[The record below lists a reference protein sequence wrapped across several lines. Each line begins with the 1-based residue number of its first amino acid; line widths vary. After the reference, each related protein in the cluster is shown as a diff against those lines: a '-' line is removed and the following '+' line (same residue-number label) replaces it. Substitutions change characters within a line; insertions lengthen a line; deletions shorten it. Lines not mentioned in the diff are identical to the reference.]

1 MGNWIPNDPT
11 LVAQISRICSSYSPP
26 PTEGFMSPMTWGIES
41 NVIERF
47 GGAGIPKE
55 KISFV
60 TDTFRFNYPGKP
72 HDLLRVFRRYYGPTM
87 NAFEAAE
94 KNGRANDL
102 QKELEGLFNGQN
114 TSPRA
119 DATSISATFL
129 HVTVCV

>member
-1 MGNWIPNDPT
+1 
-11 LVAQISRICSSYSPP
+11 
-26 PTEGFMSPMTWGIES
+26 MTWGIES

-60 TDTFRFNYPGKP
+60 TDTFRFNYPGTP
-72 HDLLRVFRRYYGPTM
+72 HDLLGEFRRYYGPTM
-87 NAFEAAE
+87 NAFETAE

-102 QKELEGLFNGQN
+102 QKELEVLFNGQN

-129 HVTVCV
+129 RVAVCV